1 MRDRILQRLQSQ
13 SSGRNISVT
22 DLVNVRQAYWR
33 RVRPDVKFDMER
45 TADMLAGSGFHDA
58 FNWKVS
64 SEEWIEQTV
73 VFQDIV
79 GRIDIY
85 EEIPL
90 ELKTTKSLIEP
101 DEIGAMRPS
110 YVEQLGLYCAMVE
123 KPDGHILIYNRGEG
137 RPLVGTTVH
146 FENLKGIQK
155 EMLARRDLLRKALES
170 GNPSTLPPCSWK
182 GRGCVYDGVCDCGI
196 EDATYPIA
204 AFAEIKADQALEEEF
219 AKRFNDAPSPEPD
232 GIRINDLVVPRQA
245 FYKTMK
251 EDEEADLSESLVAL
265 EKQAMMRELKYRGLG
280 ASGELTSKPVQ
291 LEGVTG
297 RVEFHEGRTLWLTR
311 SGFREPAA
319 RYRLPAALE
328 NAFVRL
334 GFNAVLANKGKS
346 RLVVYYPNVPN
357 DASRIMV
364 YDFTWKNLTPIHEEL
379 VRRANLIKAAKAS
392 GDNSELPKCPSWMC
406 KGCEYS
412 KICLAV

>member
-1 MRDRILQRLQSQ
+1 MRDRILERLQSQ

-33 RVRPDVKFDMER
+33 RVRPEVKLDMER
-45 TADMLAGSGFHDA
+45 TAEMLAGSGFHDA

-64 SEEWIEQTV
+64 SEEWVEQTV

-85 EEIPL
+85 EESPL

-101 DEIGAMRPS
+101 DEIGVMRPS

-123 KPDGHILIYNRGEG
+123 KPDGHILIYNRGKG
-137 RPLVGTTVH
+137 RPLVGASVH

-155 EMLARRDLLRKALES
+155 EMLLRRDLLRKALES
-170 GNPSTLPPCSWK
+170 RDPSPLPACPWK
-182 GRGCVYDGVCDCGI
+182 GRGCVYEGVCDCGT
-196 EDATYPIA
+196 EDAAFPIA
-204 AFAEIKADQALEEEF
+204 SFAEIQADQALEREF
-219 AKRFNDAPSPEPD
+219 AKRFKDAPSPEPD

-245 FYKTMK
+245 FYKSLK
-251 EDEEADLSESLVAL
+251 EDDEVELSDSLVAL
-265 EKQAMMRELKYRGLG
+265 ERQAMMRELKYRGLG

-291 LEGVTG
+291 LGEVVG

-311 SGFREPAA
+311 SGFREPAT
-319 RYRLPAALE
+319 RYRLPTALE
-328 NAFVRL
+328 HAFVRL
-334 GFNAVLANKGKS
+334 GFNAVLANKGRS

-364 YDFTWKNLTPIHEEL
+364 YDFTWKNLAPIHEEL
-379 VRRANLIKAAKAS
+379 TRRAGLIEVAKAS
-392 GDNSELPKCPSWMC
+392 GDHSELPKCPSWMC

-412 KICLAV
+412 KSCLEV